1 MKKKL
6 FIILGVFVVNIS
18 LVLSFALKKEDNKV
32 ITKEKTVEMGNLP
45 SGIMAYTVNG
55 EKTSL
60 SYEYLLN
67 NNTVN
72 KITCKNGTV
81 ATFNTS
87 DNSVSLSNI
96 KMPEYCTIDFN
107 HTFYSKLLVD
117 NPKVETRTDFSTT
130 FTTTNTGTLYTAT
143 ESIASSTPKDVY
155 YFAGNAQNNWVKF
168 GGYYWRIIRTNHD
181 GSIKLLYAGTSPDTT
196 SGYIGTSAFNSS
208 SNSPKYVG
216 YMYGTDGSL
225 SESRTNTNDSTIK
238 TYIDNWYSTNLSS
251 YTKYI
256 STEAVYCNDRQLD
269 SGQTWSASSSFNY
282 ITYTRLDYATNVAK
296 AKPTYDCADSHDA
309 FSASNTD
316 AKLTYPIGLMTGD
329 EISFAGGKAFNNAP
343 AYYYLNSAG
352 GSVTGSTWW
361 WSLSPNRWGVNRAY
375 SWDVL
380 GSGGP
385 GGLFN
390 GNVNSSGGVR
400 PVISLKGDLI
410 WKNGDGSS
418 TSPYEVEDLPPT
430 LYEAILT
437 DNPTISTRTDFS
449 AIFTATNTGTLYK
462 ATESIAGS
470 TAKDVYYFAGDA
482 KNNWVK
488 FGGFYWRIIRTN
500 ADGSIRLLYSGTTT
514 DTTSGYI
521 GKSAFNSKYSD
532 AMYVGYMYGTS
543 GSLASN
549 RANTN
554 NSTIK
559 TYIDKWYSNNL
570 TSYTKYISTEAV
582 YCNDREVGSGTYSA
596 TGSEFYYAAYTRL
609 VTNKTPTYD
618 CEDSK
623 DAFSGTNNEAKLTY
637 PIGLMTADE
646 ITYAGGYKFT
656 SLTSP
661 YAWYYLNSAGGSIT
675 GSTYWWLLSP
685 RYWNGNFAFSWN
697 VFGSD
702 VPGYLGYNNVDAS
715 SGVRPAISLK
725 TCALWSSGNGS
736 SSSPYEVNGGC

>member
-1 MKKKL
+1 MKKKKEL
-6 FIILGVFVVNIS
+6 IIILGSLLVVVLSVTLAYFTTEIFGTGKDISLDSANLKITFSSGSGNISGVNIEPGWS
-18 LVLSFALKKEDNKV
+18 
-32 ITKEKTVEMGNLP
+32 
-45 SGIMAYTVNG
+45 SGISTFTVKNESNSAYKYNIVIKDLVNTFVTTG
-55 EKTSL
+55 FL
-60 SYEYLLN
+60 QY
-67 NNTVN
+67 
-72 KITCKNGTV
+72 KITSTDGGYNMSDFKDVPKSSTQKDKVLAYSVEIAKGDTHTYSVEFKYENSSEVDQSDDMGKILSGTLYIEKGTV
-81 ATFNTS
+81 DHGDYEEGTLGWQIMDDNTARE
-87 DNSVSLSNI
+87 V
-96 KMPEYCTIDFN
+96 
-107 HTFYSKLLVD
+107 
-117 NPKVETRTDFSTT
+117 RTDFATT
-130 FTTTNTGTLYTAT
+130 FTT
-143 ESIASSTPKDVY
+143 
-155 YFAGNAQNNWVKF
+155 
-168 GGYYWRIIRTNHD
+168 
-181 GSIKLLYAGTSPDTT
+181 
-196 SGYIGTSAFNSS
+196 
-208 SNSPKYVG
+208 
-216 YMYGTDGSL
+216 
-225 SESRTNTNDSTIK
+225 
-238 TYIDNWYSTNLSS
+238 
-251 YTKYI
+251 
-256 STEAVYCNDRQLD
+256 
-269 SGQTWSASSSFNY
+269 
-282 ITYTRLDYATNVAK
+282 
-296 AKPTYDCADSHDA
+296 
-309 FSASNTD
+309 
-316 AKLTYPIGLMTGD
+316 
-329 EISFAGGKAFNNAP
+329 
-343 AYYYLNSAG
+343 
-352 GSVTGSTWW
+352 
-361 WSLSPNRWGVNRAY
+361 
-375 SWDVL
+375 
-380 GSGGP
+380 
-385 GGLFN
+385 
-390 GNVNSSGGVR
+390 
-400 PVISLKGDLI
+400 
-410 WKNGDGSS
+410 
-418 TSPYEVEDLPPT
+418 
-430 LYEAILT
+430 
-437 DNPTISTRTDFS
+437 
-449 AIFTATNTGTLYK
+449 TNTGTLYK

-715 SGVRPAISLK
+715 SGVRPAISIK
-725 TCALWSSGNGS
+725 SDAIWSSGNGS
-736 SSSPYEVNGGC
+736 PENPYEIVYN